1 MKLTKID
8 LLSIQI
14 DKYESVNII
23 YLNNTFSEL
32 NQKCFTIAFRKK
44 WYLKKHFIFSSLLF
58 CLREIHHFF
67 WTILLILVNTILVDS
82 FLCIV
87 LNKFASR
94 FLILKKR
101 NIFLTKRV
109 SLESEKKYYFGFIHW
124 VPCTY
129 RFWRK
134 IWVTLYGEIS
144 RL

>member
-1 MKLTKID
+1 MKV
-8 LLSIQI
+8 SISFI
-14 DKYESVNII
+14 LI
-23 YLNNTFSEL
+23 NTFSEL
-32 NQKCFTIAFRKK
+32 NQTCFTIAFRKK
-44 WYLKKHFIFSSLLF
+44 KRYLKKHFISSSLFF
-58 CLREIHHFF
+58 CLGEIHHFL
-67 WTILLILVNTILVDS
+67 WTILLILDNTILVDS

-94 FLILKKR
+94 ILILKKK
-101 NIFLTKRV
+101 IFSFAKRV